1 VNDPRH
7 GGGARGCQADAWP
20 LVALSPSGRA
30 QIHSAVVPLLS
41 GAGVA
46 PARRVPMRRARAV
59 RIVGSLGRQTVSPM
73 TSAVANMRAWPSYLG
88 QLSTQFENIHA
99 HLYVGASSTQ
109 TIRANSSPLEAARV
123 CRSGEG
129 GESAR
134 NRSPR
139 NVVTLIQVLSY
150 LSPGRAVLKP
160 EGERERERFRVPSG
174 ERGV

>member
-1 VNDPRH
+1 MTH
-7 GGGARGCQADAWP
+7 AMAAARE
-20 LVALSPSGRA
+20 VARPMRGLWSLSPSGRA

-46 PARRVPMRRARAV
+46 PARRIPMRRARAV

-88 QLSTQFENIHA
+88 PLSTQFENIHA

-123 CRSGEG
+123 CCTGEG
-129 GESAR
+129 GGSAR
-134 NRSPR
+134 SPIAP
-139 NVVTLIQVLSY
+139 NVATLNTGFELSV
-150 LSPGRAVLKP
+150 PG
-160 EGERERERFRVPSG
+160 
-174 ERGV
+174 